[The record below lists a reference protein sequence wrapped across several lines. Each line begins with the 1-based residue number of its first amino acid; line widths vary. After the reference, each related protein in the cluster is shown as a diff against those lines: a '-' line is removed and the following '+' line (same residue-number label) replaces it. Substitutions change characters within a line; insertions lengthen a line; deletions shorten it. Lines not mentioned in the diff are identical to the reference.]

1 MSWTHYTNPIFA
13 GKIKSWDGLGGGLI
27 HRYYLIE
34 YTSSSD
40 GLQKTFTWGANQT
53 ITDFCTANGLTL
65 RYGPGSATTN
75 TNRSFTVKGPE
86 NVVLD
91 PQTTETDLSGLA
103 ALTNAVTHI
112 HDTRNTDIYRL
123 DTNCRMVLTDG
134 SELFHDPDKEHLI
147 INFNRPGEPS
157 SGDNSRFYA
166 DLQISGATYNYG
178 VELTDS
184 GRTSYSQGCGLSFTA
199 DGLDNWN
206 PRDVCFETDNG
217 GLFKGRGGV
226 IHCNKAINSLN
237 QDIIKTKFHGTRTQG
252 SIQEWRWFTGVSFDG
267 VVSNISI
274 MGISSSLNLVSLE
287 INKGLISELLGSFNE
302 VTLRDFDV
310 SKNPYVVDI
319 GPDSPRDRGHRDYLI
334 INSETGSDVIAMW
347 RDQRSANS
355 QKGNVVTCKEV
366 SFNVYDTTAQPIEG
380 CKMYLVDNPSDYA
393 KDVTYTAGS
402 TMKNT
407 YHSYYSGTNGSN
419 SGLSSSITIVSTGF
433 DAATIT
439 AGSGNTKNLNT
450 LISEYNA
457 DSGNTLDLTLTDG
470 DGTQVPLKDIVLS
483 GKPKPTLL
491 TNIQFN
497 DNGTIS
503 YNYVNPIEYEKTTD
517 ANGNVPTFQVV
528 TSTQLKP
535 FTANTESTEASAFY
549 DNYNNGWR
557 ESDGAFPAFSDWD
570 TDRFGGYYKVDRR
583 SNSNSNLDDF
593 TFNFCSYHHLLSNTT
608 QNLKGIGEITFD
620 WILVEDALITE
631 TDRNVVDTYSTIAN
645 SAQFYD
651 RAKSYLTDNYTGEQA
666 TIVTRSGIDIDA
678 GSYDVVLDPNAST
691 AFAFN
696 GSVITIHATTFTG
709 NLTTTGTITVN
720 SGVTVLGTI
729 TDVNNP
735 AGLANRT
742 FSIQNVI
749 LGTTVQ
755 IYNETQLTTN
765 GTNVLTTLKASG
777 TKTNSTITGD
787 GSSTFAQ
794 LVTLAGNG
802 LEEDDM
808 SDSNLVLPTGWSL
821 VTEEVTND
829 SNRVTINGIY
839 VEGVE
844 GSGDFQSGDSVRIRA
859 TCAASTGAFL
869 PYVNTAITNE
879 SGFSIRVVQN
889 VDTIYNDNGVDG
901 SADNYDSLSLTI
913 TPDYSNF
920 ELDVTDSDTDGQV
933 TVQQIYAKYAY
944 LITTTDGIEHFFG
957 AMTAENETN
966 YKINTN
972 VVDLKI
978 QNVGSTDMIITGAR
992 LYRDD
997 STTIIV
1003 KGPTNSGTLSHDTG
1017 EFLQFIGPQVETATS
1032 DIKRNT
1038 NLIPGLF

>member
-1 MSWTHYTNPIFA
+1 MSWTHYTNPIFT
-13 GKIKSWDGLGGGLI
+13 GTIKSWDGLGGGLI
-27 HRYYLIE
+27 FRYYIIE
-34 YTSSSD
+34 HTSSPD
-40 GLQKTFTWGANQT
+40 GLQKTYTWGANQT

-65 RYGPGSATTN
+65 RYGPAGATTN
-75 TNRSFTVKGPE
+75 TNRSFTVQGPE

-91 PQTTETDLSGLA
+91 PQTTEADLSGLA

-123 DTNCRMVLTDG
+123 GSSVRMVITDG
-134 SELFHDPDKEHLI
+134 AELYHDPDTEHLI
-147 INFNRPGEPS
+147 IDFDRPSEPT
-157 SGDNSRFYA
+157 SGTNGKFYQ
-166 DLQISGATYNYG
+166 DLLISGGTYNFG

-184 GRTSYSQGCGLSFTA
+184 GRTSYSQGTGLTFSA
-199 DGLDNWN
+199 DGIDNWN
-206 PRDVCFETDNG
+206 PRDVCFGTDNG
-217 GLFKGRGGV
+217 GVFKGRGGV
-226 IHCNKAINSLN
+226 IHCNKAINGLN
-237 QDIIKTKFHGTRTQG
+237 QDIIKTKFHGTRNQG
-252 SIQEWRWFTGVSFDG
+252 SMQEWRSFGGVYFDG

-274 MGISSSLNLVSLE
+274 MAIQSSLNLVSLE
-287 INKGLISELLGSFNE
+287 LNKGLISELLGGYGE
-302 VTLRDFDV
+302 ITLRDFDV
-310 SKNPYVVDI
+310 SKNPYIVDI
-319 GPDSPRDRGHRDYLI
+319 GPDSPKDRAHRDYLV

-347 RDQRSANS
+347 RDQRNANS
-355 QKGNVVTCKEV
+355 QKGNIVTCKEV
-366 SFNVYDTTAQPIEG
+366 SFNVYDTSAQPIED
-380 CKMYLVDNPSDYA
+380 CKMYLVDNPSAYA
-393 KDVTYTAGS
+393 RDITYTAGS
-402 TMKNT
+402 VMNN
-407 YHSYYSGTNGSN
+407 SYDDAVTPNNVPGFITGTHTLLNGV
-419 SGLSSSITIVSTGF
+419 L
-433 DAATIT
+433 
-439 AGSGNTKNLNT
+439 
-450 LISEYNA
+450 NA
-457 DSGNTLDLTLTDG
+457 DGTL
-470 DGTQVPLKDIVLS
+470 
-483 GKPKPTLL
+483 
-491 TNIQFN
+491 
-497 DNGTIS
+497 S
-503 YNYVNPIEYEKTTD
+503 YNYASPIEYEKTTD
-517 ANGNVPTFQVV
+517 ANGNVPTFQVI

-535 FTANTESTEASAFY
+535 FTANTQSTEASAFY
-549 DNYNNGWR
+549 DNYNNGWK
-557 ESDGAFPAFSDWD
+557 ESDGASPAFSDWD

-583 SNSNSNLDDF
+583 GNSNSNLDDF

-608 QNLKGIGEITFD
+608 RNLKGVGEMVFD
-620 WILVEDALITE
+620 WILVEDSLITE
-631 TDRNVVDTYSTIAN
+631 TDRNVVDTYSTITN

-651 RAKSYLTDNYTGEQA
+651 RAKSYLTDNYTGEPA
-666 TIVTRSGIDIDA
+666 TIVTRSGITIDA

-696 GSVITIHATTFTG
+696 GSTITIHATTFTG

-720 SGVTVLGTI
+720 SGATVLGTI

-755 IYNETQLTTN
+755 VYNETQLTTS

-777 TKTNSTITGD
+777 TKTDSTITGD

-794 LVTLAGNG
+794 LVALAGNG

-808 SDSNLVLPTGWSL
+808 SDSNLVLPSGWSL
-821 VTEEVTND
+821 VTEEVTGDN
-829 SNRVTINGIY
+829 NRVTINGIY
-839 VEGVE
+839 AEGVE

-859 TCAASTGAFL
+859 TCAAATGAFL

-879 SGFSIRVVQN
+879 SGFSIRVIQN
-889 VDTIYNDNGVDG
+889 ADTIYNSNGVDG

-920 ELDVTDSDTDGQV
+920 ELDVTDSDSDGRV

-957 AMTAENETN
+957 AMTAENNTN
-966 YKINTN
+966 YKINTS